1 MIGGKGIGLLGLSSK
16 ELHKLPFP
24 LPPYNEQQRIVNKI
38 EELFTLLD
46 NIQKSLEV

>member
-24 LPPYNEQQRIVNKI
+24 LPPLAEQQRIVSAIDKA
-38 EELFTLLD
+38 FAKLD
-46 NIQKSLEV
+46 TIMESL